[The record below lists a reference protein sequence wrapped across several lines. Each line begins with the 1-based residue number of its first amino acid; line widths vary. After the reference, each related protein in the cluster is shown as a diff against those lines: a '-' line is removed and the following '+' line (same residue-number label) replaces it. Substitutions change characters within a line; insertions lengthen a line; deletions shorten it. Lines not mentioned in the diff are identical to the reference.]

1 MLKFYLTIIVAV
13 IIGINYSNAQ
23 NAVNTSA
30 KQYFDAKHYGK
41 ALKKYLEEYENKKD
55 DLEINY
61 NIGFCYLHIN
71 DDRSKAIPYLEF
83 VYNKGDYKDDLL
95 LNLGLAY
102 MYAYKFDEA
111 LTYFDS
117 YQKLISSKK
126 AELVENYYEDLQSGK
141 LDYQKK
147 ITTGNFSLIE
157 HYIENCES
165 AKELV
170 KIPVNVT
177 FENLGKEVNS
187 KYEDFYPFI
196 TQSQGTLYFSSRRE
210 ENPLKSINSQGYFT
224 SDIYVSEAKEG
235 QWKKPKN
242 LGPVVNSDANE
253 QCVYVMPNGK
263 KMIIFQDNEN
273 VTGDIYTVPLQ
284 KLLQQPPVVLV
295 EPINTE
301 FREFEGCITEDENML
316 IISSD
321 RSGGFGETDLY
332 VFHKLPNGE
341 WGAPSNLGR
350 QINTKYK
357 EAFPMYDEKNQTLYF
372 ASEGHTNMG
381 GFDIFKS
388 QFDTT
393 IQKFEPP
400 ENIGYPI
407 NTPNDDM
414 VFSPSDNHR
423 DGYISAVM
431 NGGFGDLD
439 LYKVVFND
447 IESRPTILKG
457 IVSSADGADKEMN
470 ATISVKNVQTDK
482 VIDSKKVNP
491 QSGRYIFV
499 VDPGKYVLKISS
511 PDHADFEEEINVFDK
526 SDYVFEIEK
535 NIILQKTGGASSSIK
550 DVSKTD
556 SAKSLKTIVRG
567 AILTTDT
574 LQNQIDVE
582 VSVLDPKTR
591 KKLEGKSANTQSG
604 KYFFD
609 LYPGI
614 YILAASSPGYAD
626 FEQEIIIGKTDQTI
640 EIEKN
645 IELQTNEEMALS
657 VKEKLKK
664 TTVKPKAAAIKKTAK
679 PAKKSKKTK
688 KKAPA
693 PVKKK
698 TKSTTKKKQKAK

>member
-1 MLKFYLTIIVAV
+1 MLKFYLTIIAAV
-13 IIGINYSNAQ
+13 IIGINYSNGQ
-23 NAVNTSA
+23 NAINISA

-41 ALKKYLEEYENKKD
+41 ALKKYLEEYETKKD

-71 DDRSKAIPYLEF
+71 DDRSKAIPYLEY

-102 MYAYKFDEA
+102 MYAYKFEEA
-111 LTYFDS
+111 LAYFDS

-141 LDYQKK
+141 IDYQKK

-165 AKELV
+165 AKELI

-187 KYEDFYPFI
+187 KYADFYPFI

-224 SDIYVSEAKEG
+224 SDIYLSPAKDG
-235 QWKKPKN
+235 RWTKPKN
-242 LGPVVNSDANE
+242 MGPVVNSEANE

-273 VTGDIYTVPLQ
+273 VTGDIYTVPIP
-284 KLLQQPPVVLV
+284 KLLQMPPVVLEQPV
-295 EPINTE
+295 NTE
-301 FREFEGCITEDENML
+301 FREFEGSMTEDENTL

-332 VFHKLPNGE
+332 IFHKLPNGE
-341 WGAPSNLGR
+341 WGLPVNLGR

-388 QFDTT
+388 QFDTAS
-393 IQKFEPP
+393 QKFEPP

-414 VFSPSDNHR
+414 VFSPAENNR

-457 IVSSADGADKEMN
+457 IVSSSDGANKELS
-470 ATISVKNVQTDK
+470 ATISIKNVQTDK
-482 VIDSKKVNP
+482 LVDSKKVNP

-511 PDHADFEEEINVFDK
+511 PDHADFEEEINVYDK

-535 NIILQKTGGASSSIK
+535 NILLQKTGNTSSSIK

-556 SAKSLKTIVRG
+556 SEKSFKTMVRG
-567 AILTTDT
+567 VVITTDT
-574 LQNQIDVE
+574 LQNQVDAV
-582 VSVLDPKTR
+582 VSVLDAKTR
-591 KKLEGKSANTQSG
+591 NKLEGKSANTQSG

-614 YILAASSPGYAD
+614 YILAASSAGYAD
-626 FEQEIIIGKTDQTI
+626 FEQEIIIGKTDQI
-640 EIEKN
+640 SEIEKN
-645 IELQTNEEMALS
+645 ILLQTNEEMALS
-657 VKEKLKK
+657 KEKLKK
-664 TTVKPKAAAIKKTAK
+664 TPVKPKAAPVKTATKPVKK
-679 PAKKSKKTK
+679 PAKTK
-688 KKAPA
+688 KKAPT

-698 TKSTTKKKQKAK
+698 TKSTTKKK

>member
-1 MLKFYLTIIVAV
+1 MFKFYLTIIIAV
-13 IIGINYSNAQ
+13 IIGIIHSNAQ
-23 NAVNTSA
+23 NAVTSA

-61 NIGFCYLHIN
+61 NIGYCYLHIN

-141 LDYQKK
+141 IDYQKK

-165 AKELV
+165 AKELI

-187 KYEDFYPFI
+187 KYADFYPFI

-224 SDIYVSEAKEG
+224 SDIYVSEAKDG
-235 QWKKPKN
+235 HWTKPKN
-242 LGPVVNSDANE
+242 MGPVVNSEANE

-273 VTGDIYTVPLQ
+273 VTGDIYTVPIP
-284 KLLQQPPVVLV
+284 KLLQMPPVVLAQPV
-295 EPINTE
+295 NTE
-301 FREFEGCITEDENML
+301 FREFEGTMTEDENTL

-332 VFHKLPNGE
+332 IFHKLPNGE
-341 WGAPSNLGR
+341 WGLPVNLGR

-372 ASEGHTNMG
+372 ASEGHTSMG

-388 QFDTT
+388 QFDTAS
-393 IQKFEPP
+393 QKFEPP

-414 VFSPSDNHR
+414 VFSPAENSR

-439 LYKVVFND
+439 LYKVIFND

-457 IVSSADGADKEMN
+457 IVSSADGGDKELN
-470 ATISVKNVQTDK
+470 ATVSIKNVLTNK
-482 VIDSKKVNP
+482 ITDSKKVNP
-491 QSGRYIFV
+491 KSGRYIFA

-535 NIILQKTGGASSSIK
+535 NILLQKTGGASVK

-556 SAKSLKTIVRG
+556 SAKLLKTIVRG

-574 LQNQIDVE
+574 LQNQIEAE

-591 KKLEGKSANTQSG
+591 KKLEGKIANTQSG

-614 YILAASSPGYAD
+614 YILTASSQGYAD
-626 FEQEIIIGKTDQTI
+626 FEQEIIIGKTDQII

-645 IELQTNEEMALS
+645 ILLQTNEEMALS
-657 VKEKLKK
+657 KEKLKK
-664 TTVKPKAAAIKKTAK
+664 TPVKPKAAPVKTSTKPVKK
-679 PAKKSKKTK
+679 PAKTK
-688 KKAPA
+688 KKTPAPA
-693 PVKKK
+693 KEK
-698 TKSTTKKKQKAK
+698 TKSTSKKK